1 MNAYERLKKNK
12 IKKLSE
18 KIQDLFHL
26 MHSFGKRKNNKL
38 CKCFDDW
45 KAYVNVKNRDLWAF
59 QIYFY
64 ESVFCPTKTAK
75 FAATTTWQTA
85 TSRHFLMNFLRLTE
99 KELNN
104 RWMNTLDK
112 NKLTWRNYNDW
123 PEPINNLGL
132 CKIGDFGQLLHLWG
146 KITVTKNRR
155 TKPFSV
161 KAKLLC
167 VK

>member
-18 KIQDLFHL
+18 KAQDLFHL

-38 CKCFDDW
+38 CKCFDSW
-45 KAYVNVKNRDLWAF
+45 KPYANVKNRDLWTY

-64 ESVFCPTKTAK
+64 ENVFFPTKIAK

-99 KELNN
+99 KETNK
-104 RWMNTLDK
+104 WWTNTLDK
-112 NKLTWRNYNDW
+112 NKLTWRDHNDW
-123 PEPINNLGL
+123 PEPINQSWFMQNWWLWTASAFVG
-132 CKIGDFGQLLHLWG
+132 KNNSDKKQTDKTFFGKG
-146 KITVTKNRR
+146 
-155 TKPFSV
+155 
-161 KAKLLC
+161 
-167 VK
+167 